1 MVHILSSKP
10 SRAGR
15 TGASLSA
22 GIPRKTRR
30 CPGVSSALAGTENG
44 PIKLRSDLSNGE
56 VRLHYVTKTSL
67 YKLQFHHIRSSDTR
81 RSAGPADKQSKP
93 PVDLDLFGSQIQGD
107 LIGAA
112 QWRIY
117 QGAAKEFGSVA
128 SDSSP

>member
-30 CPGVSSALAGTENG
+30 CPGVNSALAGTENG

-56 VRLHYVTKTSL
+56 VGNYEYQVGN
-67 YKLQFHHIRSSDTR
+67 LQKGDV
-81 RSAGPADKQSKP
+81 SKC
-93 PVDLDLFGSQIQGD
+93 S
-107 LIGAA
+107 
-112 QWRIY
+112 
-117 QGAAKEFGSVA
+117 
-128 SDSSP
+128 